1 MKIYGTQNS
10 RAVRPIW
17 TAEEMGLKYELDMMP
32 FPPRVFQKE
41 YLETNMLGT
50 VPYLVDGDVKMTESV
65 AMCQY
70 IVEKYGPTDLCVKP
84 DEKDYPNYLNWL
96 FHSDATLTF
105 PQTVVLRYKFQ
116 EPGVADAA
124 IEGYSRWFVSRL
136 KLLERSLENKEYLCS
151 NRFTLADICVS
162 YAINLAQALGIEQ
175 ALKPNIT
182 RWSENLLSR
191 PAFLKSK
198 EYKYEEDIRNENSC
212 WLWKYFRFKCN

>member
-17 TAEEMGLKYELDMMP
+17 TAEEMGLDYELDMMP

-50 VPYLVDGDVKMTESV
+50 VPYLVDGEVKMTESV

-70 IVEKYGPTDLCVKP
+70 IVEKYGPTDLRVLP

-96 FHSDATLTF
+96 FHADATLTF

-124 IEGYSRWFVSRL
+124 VEGYSRWFVSRL
-136 KLLERSLENKEYLCS
+136 KLLEESLNNKEYLCS

-162 YAINLAQALGIEQ
+162 YAINLAEALGIEQ
-175 ALKPNIT
+175 AFKPNIK
-182 RWSENLLSR
+182 RWSKNLFSR
-191 PAFLKSK
+191 PAFIKSK
-198 EYKYEEDIRNENSC
+198 SYKYEPKN
-212 WLWKYFRFKCN
+212 